1 MKAKFDNEALNT
13 PFFAY
18 VSREE
23 KAEIKKRLDENKSV
37 VIVFE
42 KHDQDLFGAV
52 IDLDEKSLHVREVGG
67 NFLKD
72 WKALDIFCEAFA
84 KLLKKS
90 RISFETRRN
99 AVIRVSG
106 FALYERD
113 GNHFYRAV

>member
-1 MKAKFDNEALNT
+1 MVKFDKEVIDT

-18 VSREE
+18 VSRAE
-23 KAEIKKRLDENKSV
+23 KAEIKKRLDENKSIG
-37 VIVFE
+37 IVFE
-42 KHDQDLFGAV
+42 KDDNDLFGAV
-52 IDLDEKSLHVREVGG
+52 LDLDETSLHVREVGG

-90 RISFETRRN
+90 RITFETRRN
-99 AVIRVSG
+99 AVMRVSG

-113 GNHFYRAV
+113 GNHFYREV